1 MFSFRRAPDDIST
14 PTKTESTATTS
25 ESSKTPRP
33 SPKRTQVRGYS
44 HPDFRLLRA
53 TIRSF
58 VPARGPGGVAIAV
71 YHRGELVAD
80 LACGTRD
87 RRGSPFEPETLALSM
102 STGKGVMATLLH
114 LMVDRGVIDLD
125 APVAKYWP
133 EFGKNGKGSIT
144 VRQAASHRAGLYSI
158 ARVIDSAEEMFDWEH
173 MTRVVADMWPV
184 HKPDTDFGYHAWTG
198 GWIIG
203 EVLQRATN
211 QRFPDL
217 IKEHLADP
225 LGLDGLYMGLPESEL
240 HRVAEFLIPTI
251 PRKVLRGRS
260 QGLRARVRSTASTT
274 ARWHSTLGQFVDAM
288 IPPGLG
294 EVIGDPRWLTSVIPS
309 GNGVFNARSL
319 ARLYGALSLG
329 GKIDGVR
336 LMSAATLSEA
346 AEDQNGSIGRV
357 IPFPLRFKVGYMR
370 PVSLGLRLSI
380 GTHRFDVGRPNPHA
394 FGHFGAGGSGAWA
407 DPERE
412 LGVAIVT
419 NCFGG
424 RIPGDLRPVALATA
438 TSRCADSR

>member
-1 MFSFRRAPDDIST
+1 MD
-14 PTKTESTATTS
+14 
-25 ESSKTPRP
+25 
-33 SPKRTQVRGYS
+33 VRGYS
-44 HPDFRLLRA
+44 HPDFRSLRD
-53 TIRSF
+53 TVRWCT
-58 VPARGPGGVAIAV
+58 PLHGPGGAAIAV

-87 RRGSPFEPETLALSM
+87 RDGNPFEPETLALSM
-102 STGKGVMATLLH
+102 STGKGVMATVLH
-114 LMVDRGVIDLD
+114 QMVDRGLVDLE

-133 EFGKNGKGSIT
+133 EFGKNGKGNIT
-144 VRQAASHRAGLYSI
+144 LRQAASHRAGLYSI
-158 ARVIDSAEEMFDWEH
+158 ARIIDSSEEMFDWDH
-173 MTRVVADMWPV
+173 MVRVVEDMWPV

-203 EVLQRATN
+203 EVLQRVTGL
-211 QRFPDL
+211 RFPDL
-217 IKEHLADP
+217 IKQNLADP
-225 LGLDGLYMGLPESEL
+225 LQLDGLYMGLPESEL
-240 HRVAEFLIPTI
+240 PRVAEFLVPKI
-251 PRKVLRGRS
+251 PRKILRGRPRS
-260 QGLRARVRSTASTT
+260 VRAKVRRTASTT
-274 ARWHSTLGQFVDAM
+274 VRWHSALGQAVDAM

-294 EVIGDPRWLTSVIPS
+294 DVLGDPRWLTSVIPS

-329 GKIDGVR
+329 GTLDGVR
-336 LMSAATLSEA
+336 LLSSSALSEA
-346 AEDQNGSIGRV
+346 TEDQNPHIGRV

-380 GTHRFDVGRPNPHA
+380 GQRHVDLGLPNPHA
-394 FGHFGAGGSGAWA
+394 FGHFGFGGSGAWA

-424 RIPGDLRPVALATA
+424 RVPGDLRPVAVATA
-438 TSRCADSR
+438 SSRCADQRLG

>member
-1 MFSFRRAPDDIST
+1 MW
-14 PTKTESTATTS
+14 
-25 ESSKTPRP
+25 
-33 SPKRTQVRGYS
+33 
-44 HPDFRLLRA
+44 
-53 TIRSF
+53 
-58 VPARGPGGVAIAV
+58 GPGGVAVAV

-114 LMVDRGVIDLD
+114 LMVDRGLIDLD
-125 APVAKYWP
+125 VPVARYWP
-133 EFGKNGKGSIT
+133 AFAKNGKGAIT

-158 ARVIDSAEEMFDWEH
+158 ARIIDSADEMFDWDH
-173 MTRVVADMWPV
+173 MVQVVADMWPV

-203 EVLQRATN
+203 EVLQRVTG
-211 QRFPDL
+211 RKFPEL
-217 IKEHLADP
+217 VKAYLADP
-225 LGLDGLYMGLPESEL
+225 LGVDGLYMGLPESEL
-240 HRVAEFLIPTI
+240 PRVAEFLIPNV
-251 PRKVLRGRS
+251 PRQVLRGRPR
-260 QGLRARVRSTASTT
+260 GIRAQVRRTAFTT
-274 ARWHSTLGQFVDAM
+274 VRWHSALGQFVDAM

-294 EVIGDPRWLTSVIPS
+294 DVLGDPRWLTSIIPS

-319 ARLYGALSLG
+319 ARLYAALSLG
-329 GKIDGVR
+329 GSINGVR
-336 LMSAATLSEA
+336 LMSAETLAEA
-346 AEDQNGSIGRV
+346 AEDQNSAIGRV

-370 PVSLGLRLSI
+370 PVSLGLRVSLH
-380 GTHRFDVGRPNPHA
+380 GRDVDVGRPNPHA
-394 FGHFGAGGSGAWA
+394 FGHFGFGGSGGWA

-424 RIPGDLRPVALATA
+424 MIPGDLRPVAVATA
-438 TSRCADSR
+438 TARCADRRPVRVA

>member
-1 MFSFRRAPDDIST
+1 M
-14 PTKTESTATTS
+14 
-25 ESSKTPRP
+25 
-33 SPKRTQVRGYS
+33 QVRGYS
-44 HPDFRLLRA
+44 HPDFSALRDTVRRCA
-53 TIRSF
+53 
-58 VPARGPGGVAIAV
+58 PAFGPGGVAVAV

-80 LACGTRD
+80 LAAGTRD
-87 RRGSPFEPETLALSM
+87 RRGTPFEPKTLALSM

-114 LMVDRGVIDLD
+114 LMVDRGLIDLD

-133 EFGKNGKGSIT
+133 DFARNGKGAIT

-158 ARVIDSAEEMFDWEH
+158 ARIIDSAEEMFDWDH
-173 MTRVVADMWPV
+173 MVRVVADMWPV

-203 EVLQRATN
+203 EVLQRVTKK
-211 QRFPDL
+211 RFPDL
-217 IKEHLADP
+217 VREHLADP
-225 LGLDGLYMGLPESEL
+225 LGLDGLYMGIPESEL

-251 PRKVLRGRS
+251 PKKVLRGRPRS
-260 QGLRARVRSTASTT
+260 IRAQVRRTASTT
-274 ARWHSTLGQFVDAM
+274 ARWHSSVGQFVDAM

-294 EVIGDPRWLTSVIPS
+294 DVIGDPRWLTSVIPS
-309 GNGVFNARSL
+309 GNGVFNAGSL

-329 GKIDGVR
+329 GAINGVR
-336 LMSAATLSEA
+336 LMAPSTLAEA
-346 AEDQNGSIGRV
+346 AEDQNRAIGRV

-370 PVSLGLRLSI
+370 PVSLGLRFSI
-380 GTHRFDVGRPNPHA
+380 GARQLDMGRPNPHA
-394 FGHFGAGGSGAWA
+394 FGHFGFGGSGAWA

-424 RIPGDLRPVALATA
+424 WIPGDLRPVVVATA
-438 TSRCADSR
+438 TARCADRRAS

>member
-1 MFSFRRAPDDIST
+1 M
-14 PTKTESTATTS
+14 E
-25 ESSKTPRP
+25 
-33 SPKRTQVRGYS
+33 VRGYS
-44 HPDFRLLRA
+44 HPDFRPLRD
-53 TIRSF
+53 TVRRCT
-58 VPARGPGGVAIAV
+58 PASGRGGVAIAV

-87 RRGSPFEPETLALSM
+87 REGTPFEPETLALSM

-114 LMVDRGVIDLD
+114 WMVDRRRIDLD
-125 APVAKYWP
+125 APVARYWP
-133 EFGKNGKGSIT
+133 EFARNGKGEIT

-158 ARVIDSAEEMFDWEH
+158 ARVIDSAEEMFDWDH
-173 MTRVVADMWPV
+173 MVRVVEDMWPV

-203 EVLQRATN
+203 EVLQRVTGK
-211 QRFPDL
+211 RFPDL
-217 IKEHLADP
+217 IAEHLAEP

-240 HRVAEFLIPTI
+240 PRVAEFLIPTI
-251 PRKVLRGRS
+251 PRKVLRGRPK
-260 QGLRARVRSTASTT
+260 GLRAQVRRTASSTV
-274 ARWHSTLGQFVDAM
+274 RWHSALGQFVDAM

-294 EVIGDPRWLTSVIPS
+294 DVLGDPRWLTSVIPS

-329 GKIDGVR
+329 GTIDGVR
-336 LMSAATLSEA
+336 LMSPGTLAEA
-346 AEDQNGSIGRV
+346 AEDQNSAIGRV

-370 PVSLGLRLSI
+370 PVSLGLRLSV
-380 GTHRFDVGRPNPHA
+380 GRRLVDLGRPNPHA
-394 FGHFGAGGSGAWA
+394 FGHFGFGGSGAWA
-407 DPERE
+407 DPERQ

-424 RIPGDLRPVALATA
+424 RIPGDLRPVAVATA
-438 TSRCADSR
+438 SARCADRRPH

>member
-1 MFSFRRAPDDIST
+1 M
-14 PTKTESTATTS
+14 E
-25 ESSKTPRP
+25 
-33 SPKRTQVRGYS
+33 VRGYS
-44 HPDFRLLRA
+44 HPDFRPLRD
-53 TIRSF
+53 TVRRCT
-58 VPARGPGGVAIAV
+58 PASGRGGVAVAV

-80 LACGTRD
+80 LASGTRD
-87 RRGSPFEPETLALSM
+87 REGTPFEPETLALSM

-114 LMVDRGVIDLD
+114 WMVDRRRIDLD
-125 APVAKYWP
+125 APVARYWP
-133 EFGKNGKGSIT
+133 EFARNGKGEIT

-158 ARVIDSAEEMFDWEH
+158 ARVIDSAEEMFDWDH
-173 MTRVVADMWPV
+173 MVRVVEDMWPV

-203 EVLQRATN
+203 EVLQRITGK
-211 QRFPDL
+211 RFPEL
-217 IKEHLADP
+217 IAEHLAAP

-240 HRVAEFLIPTI
+240 PRVAEFLIPTI
-251 PRKVLRGRS
+251 PRKVLRGRPK
-260 QGLRARVRSTASTT
+260 GLRAQVRRTASSTV
-274 ARWHSTLGQFVDAM
+274 RWHSSLGQFVDAM

-294 EVIGDPRWLTSVIPS
+294 DVLGDPRWLTSVIPS

-329 GKIDGVR
+329 GSIDGVR
-336 LMSAATLSEA
+336 LMSPSTLAEA
-346 AEDQNGSIGRV
+346 AEDQNSAIGRV

-370 PVSLGLRLSI
+370 PVSLGLRLSV
-380 GTHRFDVGRPNPHA
+380 GRRLVDLGRPNPHA
-394 FGHFGAGGSGAWA
+394 FGHFGFGGSGAWA

-424 RIPGDLRPVALATA
+424 RIPGDLRPVAVATA
-438 TSRCADSR
+438 TARCADHRPR